1 MRTLTSRLRYLKRK
15 TILLTLAV
23 LVSCGRLI
31 VVLSCVA
38 SDLREMSLKGA

>member
-23 LVSCGRLI
+23 LASCGLLI
-31 VVLSCVA
+31 VA
-38 SDLREMSLKGA
+38 SDLREMSLKGV